1 MIKWTDAALISTK
14 KEAAVSFLLSHLF
27 ALQAFIQTTDHKH
40 IVEQSRSVVAQLFF
54 TQPFWTPDTLAAL
67 ASKLKSNFSTFK
79 AVIPSFLFI
88 KQRTLTTFQCYNG
101 ICKRNHAPMFET
113 IDEDKDNSWSLSN
126 SSHFK
131 PDALHL
137 RLFTAAYGFKGC
149 PVRLLY
155 SLSSFFFRV
164 CL

>member
-1 MIKWTDAALISTK
+1 MPN
-14 KEAAVSFLLSHLF
+14 F
-27 ALQAFIQTTDHKH
+27 
-40 IVEQSRSVVAQLFF
+40 FF
-54 TQPFWTPDTLAAL
+54 TQPLWTPDTLAAL
-67 ASKLKSNFSTFK
+67 ASKLKSNFDFK

-88 KQRTLTTFQCYNG
+88 KQQTLTTIQCYNG

-155 SLSSFFFRV
+155 SLSSFFSGYAYRRSPRSPWPSSEYHILLYS
-164 CL
+164 CLPFTDGEQLKREKMSLWKECQS